1 MGRPCAPSV
10 GPIRAPRRVHSTPQT
25 GTSVPV
31 SGRPRSP
38 GHQNW
43 LVTMA
48 SHQPALASFLAGLRA
63 GRVLGGT
70 GTARTRR
77 RATGWP
83 GNTTADPRMGTA
95 SCPCPPR
102 SKPFVVL
109 LSSSNIASQ
118 QGSARARNR
127 GNGHGASW
135 IIGDAMR
142 VFPVEITPESAGVS
156 GRREQIQCSPPPP
169 PLAHGRR
176 IYVDSRGDAWLMVI
190 GLHPPHHH
198 RHRPYRISGGRVR
211 ERPEGSHC
219 GTPGLSRRSPF
230 ADSLVVGL
238 HIPKPRASVLTP
250 TSEN

>member
-77 RATGWP
+77 RATGAARPP
-83 GNTTADPRMGTA
+83 GAE
-95 SCPCPPR
+95 
-102 SKPFVVL
+102 
-109 LSSSNIASQ
+109 
-118 QGSARARNR
+118 
-127 GNGHGASW
+127 GA
-135 IIGDAMR
+135 
-142 VFPVEITPESAGVS
+142 
-156 GRREQIQCSPPPP
+156 
-169 PLAHGRR
+169 
-176 IYVDSRGDAWLMVI
+176 
-190 GLHPPHHH
+190 
-198 RHRPYRISGGRVR
+198 RVR
-211 ERPEGSHC
+211 ESTFETLDIGIVYVGKVPATVCTVDPRAPPTHVD
-219 GTPGLSRRSPF
+219 P
-230 ADSLVVGL
+230 ALVVRPVRGRAAMASGGSDLTAVQRTLGL
-238 HIPKPRASVLTP
+238 PGGPSAAPLSGRPNGASTGRPGPSPRLGCGRGDRGRVDVRCFGIAAPGKTALPSPGSASGRPRMPTGIRSGGDRTALLCAVSPARTP
-250 TSEN
+250 YVKMT